1 VHIYWY
7 WPFLRRE
14 ELSLARGVLDAGDE
28 LLVHTT
34 PRPSDPI
41 TSDIPGCAVV
51 PALEAPSEAREG
63 SPRWLASRGRT
74 YVQRALVRDRT
85 VRHGHFDVVHVVY
98 PNRFTDPFTLGRLA
112 RRVPLVMS
120 VHDVVP
126 HHGRLPAPVERDL
139 LRRLYRHP
147 AAIVVAHDSLRREL
161 VAGYG
166 VPDAKVSVVPL
177 QIIEADAP
185 TGPPSTPDGR
195 PVVLFFGAFRRNK
208 GLDVL
213 LEAIAM
219 LGPDVEARFVI
230 AGRGARDVEELVAR
244 GAAQDP
250 RVTAEVGYATAV
262 RKAELHA
269 GAALLVLPYTTFS
282 SQSMV
287 LADAYA
293 YGVPAIVSDVG
304 ALGET
309 VREDRTGWV
318 VEPGDAETLA
328 SAIRDALTDDVGRAA
343 AAGAARA
350 VAASRTPELIGRELR
365 AVYDRAIAAWRP

>member
-1 VHIYWY
+1 MRAYWY

-14 ELSLARGVLDAGDE
+14 ELSLARGVLEAGDE

-34 PRPSDPI
+34 PRPTDPI
-41 TSDIPGCAVV
+41 TSDIPGCTVV

-63 SPRWLASRGRT
+63 SPRWLVSRGRT
-74 YVQRALVRDRT
+74 YLQRALVRDRT
-85 VRHGHFDVVHVVY
+85 VRGGRFDVAHVVY
-98 PNRFTDPFTLGRLA
+98 PNRFTDPFTLGRVA
-112 RRVPLVMS
+112 QRAPLVLS

-126 HHGRLPAPVERDL
+126 HHGRLPAPVEREL
-139 LRRLYRHP
+139 LRRLYRHA
-147 AAIVVAHDSLRREL
+147 AAIVVAHESLRREL
-161 VAGYG
+161 VAGYS
-166 VPDAKVSVVPL
+166 VPDEKVSIVPL

-185 TGPPSTPDGR
+185 TGPPSTPAGP

-213 LEAIAM
+213 VEAIGM

-230 AGRGARDVEELVAR
+230 AGRGARDVEALVTR
-244 GAAQDP
+244 AAADDP
-250 RVTAEVGYATAV
+250 RVTAEIGYATAA

-293 YGVPAIVSDVG
+293 YGVPAIVTDVG
-304 ALGET
+304 ALGAS
-309 VREDRTGWV
+309 VREDGTGWV
-318 VEPGDAETLA
+318 VAPGNAAALA
-328 SAIRDALTDDVGRAA
+328 ATISQALTDGAARAA

-350 VAASRTPELIGRELR
+350 VAASRTPELVGRELR
-365 AVYDRAIAAWRP
+365 AVYERAIAGWRS